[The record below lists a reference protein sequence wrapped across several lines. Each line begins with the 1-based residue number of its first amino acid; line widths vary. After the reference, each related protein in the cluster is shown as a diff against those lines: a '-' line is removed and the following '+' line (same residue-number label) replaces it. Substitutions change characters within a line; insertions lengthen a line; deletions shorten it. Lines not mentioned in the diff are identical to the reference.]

1 MRLGLAVKQTITA
14 GLVGLLVSGCAKDLS
29 PDSYTAGQ
37 AGEVSQTY
45 KGKILNVRQVTVE
58 GSDSLGGNIAG
69 AGIGAV
75 GGGVLGNMIG
85 QGKGRIL
92 STAAG
97 AALGGIGG
105 AYAEKKLKQQ
115 KALEYIVK
123 LDNGQTITLV
133 QGVSPAFSVGQR
145 VFVHVSGNGRSR
157 ITADTSAAL

>member
-1 MRLGLAVKQTITA
+1 MELGLMTKRFVIM
-14 GLVGLLVSGCAKDLS
+14 GLVGIIASGCAKDLS

-45 KGKILNVRQVTVE
+45 RGRILNVRQVTIE
-58 GSDSLGGNIAG
+58 GSDSLGGNVVG
-69 AGIGAV
+69 AGLGAI

-85 QGKGRIL
+85 QGKGRVL

-97 AALGGIGG
+97 AALGGLGG

-115 KALEYIVK
+115 KGLEYIVK

-133 QGVSPAFSVGQR
+133 QGVSPAFSVGQT
-145 VFVHVSGNGRSR
+145 VFVHVSSNGRSR
-157 ITADTSAAL
+157 ITADTSGIQ